1 MKKKSLIVLLLVVA
15 VLLVGG
21 GAIWY
26 TRPMTLCQL
35 CPEVDLSQ
43 CSSISVYYEV
53 VPSGGRSKE
62 LVLEPDDPAFDSL
75 LKELQ
80 DRTFSRSLIS
90 LLPWVNSQSA
100 QTEDGDFSWELV
112 LKFDNPDT
120 ASDGTEHLSTQVQLY
135 NFFGSLSLNHMRA
148 NHTWYMT
155 TSDQGAWVSQV
166 MDIITSAIS

>member
-1 MKKKSLIVLLLVVA
+1 MKKKFLIPAILIL

-21 GAIWY
+21 ILWY
-26 TRPMTLCQL
+26 TRPMTLHQL
-35 CPEVDLSQ
+35 CPDVDLSQ

-53 VPSGGRSKE
+53 VPSGGRSKK
-62 LVLEPDDPAFDSL
+62 LVLELDDPAFDSL

-112 LKFDNPDT
+112 LKFDNPVT

-155 TSDQGAWVSQV
+155 TSDQEAWVSQV

>member
-1 MKKKSLIVLLLVVA
+1 MKRKFLIPAILILA
-15 VLLVGG
+15 LLVGS
-21 GAIWY
+21 ILWY
-26 TRPMTLCQL
+26 TRPMTLHQL
-35 CPEVDLSQ
+35 CPDVDLNQ
-43 CSSISVYYEV
+43 CSSITVYYEV

-62 LVLEPDDPAFDSL
+62 LVLEPDAPAFDSL

-80 DRTFSRSLIS
+80 KRTFSRSLIS
-90 LLPWVNSQSA
+90 LLPWVDSQSA
-100 QTEDGDFSWELV
+100 QTEDGDFSWELI

-155 TSDQGAWVSQV
+155 TSDQEAWVSQV
-166 MDIITSAIS
+166 MDIIMSSIS

>member
-1 MKKKSLIVLLLVVA
+1 MKKKFLIPAILIL

-21 GAIWY
+21 ILWY
-26 TRPMTLCQL
+26 TRPMTLHQL
-35 CPEVDLSQ
+35 CPDVDLSQ

-53 VPSGGRSKE
+53 VPSGGRSKK

-100 QTEDGDFSWELV
+100 QTEDGDFSWELI
-112 LKFDNPDT
+112 LKFDTPDT

-135 NFFGSLSLNHMRA
+135 NFFGSLSLNHMRSK
-148 NHTWYMT
+148 HTWYMT
-155 TSDQGAWVSQV
+155 TSDQEAWVSQV
-166 MDIITSAIS
+166 MDIIMSAIS

>member
-1 MKKKSLIVLLLVVA
+1 MKKKFLIPAILIL

-21 GAIWY
+21 ILWY
-26 TRPMTLCQL
+26 TRPMTLHQL
-35 CPEVDLSQ
+35 CPDVDLSQ

-53 VPSGGRSKE
+53 VPSGGRSKK

-90 LLPWVNSQSA
+90 LLPWVDSQSA
-100 QTEDGDFSWELV
+100 QTEDGDFSWELI
-112 LKFDNPDT
+112 LKFDTPDT

-155 TSDQGAWVSQV
+155 TSDQEAWVSQV
-166 MDIITSAIS
+166 MDIIMSAIS

>member
-1 MKKKSLIVLLLVVA
+1 MKKKFLIPAILIL

-21 GAIWY
+21 ILWY
-26 TRPMTLCQL
+26 TRPMTLHQL
-35 CPEVDLSQ
+35 CPDVDLSQ

-53 VPSGGRSKE
+53 VPSGGRSKK

-80 DRTFSRSLIS
+80 DRPFSRSLIS
-90 LLPWVNSQSA
+90 LLPWVDSQSA
-100 QTEDGDFSWELV
+100 QTEDGDFSWELI
-112 LKFDNPDT
+112 LKFDTPDT

-155 TSDQGAWVSQV
+155 TSDQEAWVSQV
-166 MDIITSAIS
+166 MDIIMSAIS

>member
-1 MKKKSLIVLLLVVA
+1 MKKKFLIPAILIL

-21 GAIWY
+21 ILWY
-26 TRPMTLCQL
+26 TRPMTLHQL
-35 CPEVDLSQ
+35 CPDVDLSQ

-53 VPSGGRSKE
+53 EPSGGRSKK

-90 LLPWVNSQSA
+90 LLPWVDSQSA
-100 QTEDGDFSWELV
+100 QTEDGDFSWELI
-112 LKFDNPDT
+112 LKFDTPDT

-155 TSDQGAWVSQV
+155 TSDQEAWVSQV

>member
-1 MKKKSLIVLLLVVA
+1 MKKKFLIPAILIL

-21 GAIWY
+21 ILWY
-26 TRPMTLCQL
+26 TRPMTLHQL
-35 CPEVDLSQ
+35 CPDVDLSQ

-53 VPSGGRSKE
+53 VPSGGRSKK

-100 QTEDGDFSWELV
+100 QTEDGDFSWELI
-112 LKFDNPDT
+112 LKFDTPDT

-135 NFFGSLSLNHMRA
+135 NFFGSLSLNHMRS

-155 TSDQGAWVSQV
+155 TSDQEAWVSQV

>member
-1 MKKKSLIVLLLVVA
+1 MKKKFLIPAILILA
-15 VLLVGG
+15 LLVGG
-21 GAIWY
+21 ILWY
-26 TRPMTLCQL
+26 TRPMTLHQL
-35 CPEVDLSQ
+35 CPDVDLSQ

-53 VPSGGRSKE
+53 VPSGGRSKK

-90 LLPWVNSQSA
+90 LLPWVDSQSA
-100 QTEDGDFSWELV
+100 QTEDGDFSWELI

-135 NFFGSLSLNHMRA
+135 NFFGSLSLNHMRS

-155 TSDQGAWVSQV
+155 TSDQEAWVSQV
-166 MDIITSAIS
+166 MDIIMSAIS

>member
-1 MKKKSLIVLLLVVA
+1 MKKKFLISAILILA
-15 VLLVGG
+15 LLVGS
-21 GAIWY
+21 ILWY
-26 TRPMTLCQL
+26 TRPMTLRQL
-35 CPEVDLSQ
+35 CPDVDLSQ

-53 VPSGGRSKE
+53 MPSGGRSEK

-90 LLPWVNSQSA
+90 LLPWVDSQSA
-100 QTEDGDFSWELV
+100 QPEDGDFSWELM
-112 LKFDNPDT
+112 LTFDNPDT
-120 ASDGTEHLSTQVQLY
+120 ASDGTEQLSTQVQLY

-155 TSDQGAWVSQV
+155 TSDQEAWVSQV

>member
-1 MKKKSLIVLLLVVA
+1 MKKKFLIPAILIL

-21 GAIWY
+21 ILWY
-26 TRPMTLCQL
+26 TRPMTLHQL
-35 CPEVDLSQ
+35 CPDVDLSQ

-53 VPSGGRSKE
+53 VPSGGRSKK

-90 LLPWVNSQSA
+90 LLPWVNSQST
-100 QTEDGDFSWELV
+100 QTEDGDFSWELI
-112 LKFDNPDT
+112 LKFDTPDT

-155 TSDQGAWVSQV
+155 TSDQEAWVSQV
-166 MDIITSAIS
+166 MDIIMSAIS